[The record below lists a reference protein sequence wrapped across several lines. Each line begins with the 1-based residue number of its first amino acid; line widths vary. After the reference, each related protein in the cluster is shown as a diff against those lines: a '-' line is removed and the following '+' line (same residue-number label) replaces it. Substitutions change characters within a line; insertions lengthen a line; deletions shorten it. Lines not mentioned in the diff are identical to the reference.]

1 MASHFAKLNATIT
14 DADLNVAWQDRSE
27 DAAALDA
34 GGRHAAAIAARLYAQ
49 EIYLKFRICRRLRLS
64 NPPKKLEIHNL
75 DALIVF
81 SGLSRDLE
89 ALPKAGDV
97 YQNSIKILEYSKDLN
112 DLQYLPDSR
121 WPRQHSEELSR
132 WLLDPST
139 GLLPW
144 QQNQK

>member
-1 MASHFAKLNATIT
+1 MASDFAKLNATIT
-14 DADLNVAWQDRSE
+14 DADLDVAWQDRLE

-34 GGRHAAAIAARLYAQ
+34 GGRHAAAIAARLYAL
-49 EIYLKFRICRRLRLS
+49 EIYLKFRICRRLGLS

-97 YQNSIKILEYSKDLN
+97 YQNWIKILEYSKDLN
-112 DLQYLPDSR
+112 DLRYLPASR
-121 WPRQHSEELSR
+121 WPRQQSEEFAR
-132 WLLDPST
+132 WLLDPSI

-144 QQNQK
+144 LQNQK